1 MNRDAFLARIR
12 EAAAA
17 GRRFHVPVRRDLTHA
32 DGRADTDDDVV
43 DRYVREATNAGG
55 RVTRVDN
62 WSAARDEIDKFFRQ
76 YEPRSALCW
85 RHPTLDQLRLA
96 DVLEEHGIEKVDY
109 ESLASLGAE
118 QQRAKMLATD
128 VGITSTTWAVA
139 ETGSL
144 LCAHGPMNERLASL
158 VPPVHLAVVE
168 RKQIVADLFDAFAK
182 LGERLPDAMP
192 SNATFITGPSKTGDI
207 ETKLVTG
214 VHGPGKWHLL
224 VVDAR

>member
-12 EAAAA
+12 EAAAS
-17 GRRFHVPVRRDLTHA
+17 GRRFKVHVRRDLTHEQ
-32 DGRADTDDDVV
+32 GRADTNEDVL
-43 DRYVREATNAGG
+43 DRYVREAANAGG
-55 RVTRVDN
+55 RVTRVSS
-62 WSAARDEIDKFFRQ
+62 WSAAREEIGKFFRQ

-85 RHPTLDQLRLA
+85 RHPTLDQLQLSEVLA
-96 DVLEEHGIEKVDY
+96 EHGIEKVDF
-109 ESLASLGAE
+109 ESLAPLSRE
-118 QQRAKMLATD
+118 SQRTRMLSTD

-182 LGERLPDAMP
+182 LGERSLDAFP

-224 VVDAR
+224 VVDV

>member
-1 MNRDAFLARIR
+1 MNRDAFLARVR
-12 EAAAA
+12 EAAAS
-17 GRRFHVPVRRDLTHA
+17 GRRYRVHVREGLTHD
-32 DGRADTDDDVV
+32 DGRADTDEDMLT
-43 DRYVREATNAGG
+43 RYVRETAAAGG
-55 RVTRVDN
+55 RVAKVDD
-62 WSAARDEIDKFFRQ
+62 WDSARDELDKFFRQ

-85 RHPTLDQLRLA
+85 RHPVLDRLRLPEILA
-96 DVLEEHGIEKVDY
+96 EHGVELVDF
-109 ESLASLGAE
+109 EAIAGLEREA
-118 QQRAKMLATD
+118 QRAKMLATD

-168 RKQIVADLFDAFAK
+168 RRQIVADLFDAIAK
-182 LGERLPDAMP
+182 LGERSPESFP

-214 VHGPGKWHLL
+214 VHGPGKWH
-224 VVDAR
+224 VVVVG

>member
-1 MNRDAFLARIR
+1 MNRDAFIARIR
-12 EAAAA
+12 EAAAS
-17 GRRFHVPVRRDLTHA
+17 GRRFKVHVRRDLTHEQ
-32 DGRADTDDDVV
+32 GRADTDEDVF

-55 RVTRVDN
+55 RVTRVDDWN
-62 WSAARDEIDKFFRQ
+62 AAADELHKFFRQ

-85 RHPTLDQLRLA
+85 QHPTLNRLRLGELLA
-96 DVLEEHGIEKVDY
+96 EHGIERVDF
-109 ESLASLGAE
+109 ESLAQLSCE
-118 QQRAKMLATD
+118 SQRAKMLSTD
-128 VGITSTTWAVA
+128 VGITSTSWAVA

-144 LCAHGPMNERLASL
+144 LCSHGPMNERLASL

-182 LGERLPDAMP
+182 LGEKSLDAFP

-214 VHGPGKWHLL
+214 VHGPGKWHLV
-224 VVDAR
+224 VVDA

>member
-12 EAAAA
+12 EAAAS
-17 GRRFHVPVRRDLTHA
+17 GRRYKVHVRRDLTHEQ
-32 DGRADTDDDVV
+32 GRADTGEDVLE
-43 DRYVREATNAGG
+43 RYVRESANAGG
-55 RVTRVDN
+55 RVTRVDSWN
-62 WSAARDEIDKFFRQ
+62 SAREEIRKFFRQ

-85 RHPTLDQLRLA
+85 RHPTLDQLRLSE
-96 DVLEEHGIEKVDY
+96 VLDAHGIEKVDF
-109 ESLASLGAE
+109 ESLAQLSSE
-118 QQRAKMLATD
+118 SQRTKMLSTD

-144 LCAHGPMNERLASL
+144 LCAHGPMNERLTSL

-168 RKQIVADLFDAFAK
+168 RKQIVDDLFDAFAK
-182 LGERLPDAMP
+182 LGERSLDTFP

-224 VVDAR
+224 VVG